1 LADEDRCW
9 SIAHTTDYH
18 RSTAAGWEI
27 WQRLKGRTPQHKI
40 TGPPRIGSWDPNS

>member
-1 LADEDRCW
+1 MIMHDLRMILVAVTEDYLADEDRCW

-27 WQRLKGRTPQHKI
+27 
-40 TGPPRIGSWDPNS
+40 